1 MICAI
6 PKKKSNKKENKQ
18 TNKQKE
24 NKQTFKKKQ
33 IKENTKKEGKRCT
46 VHRDAVGTTF

>member
-24 NKQTFKKKQ
+24 NKQTFKKKTDKRKHQ
-33 IKENTKKEGKRCT
+33 KEGKRCT